1 MNQEARGN
9 MLHVDDGALHAYLD
23 GELSAVERERL
34 EAHLADC
41 GACRARL
48 DEERGLVERAS
59 QLLGLAQPPERAAPP
74 PLHQLRQ
81 PRLVWRLRMPLAWAA
96 TVVVAVGFGYVL
108 GGGTYRGGP
117 PPASESIRSVTASG
131 TAESSAVPVEVA
143 VAEHAERQR
152 AADAPR
158 ARAARST
165 AHREAD
171 KVPDQAAAN
180 IHIEGAAA
188 VPVEPRAAAVPPESR
203 LAAAPPLRLDAIVVT
218 AAAETGRVAARDQPV
233 ATAWPIIEREA
244 ARALL
249 GTDPLGVPGVPVR
262 DLRRSPAG
270 EGVVMVEQQLD
281 SATVIQLFQRR
292 VEPGLAATEVAPPT
306 AQARAPAPAAPAMKV
321 QVRGSTG
328 TERLA
333 RFVGSLRVEIAGPL
347 PADSLNKL
355 LERARPIP

>member
-9 MLHVDDGALHAYLD
+9 MSHVDDGALHAYLD
-23 GELSAVERERL
+23 GELSPVERERV

-41 GACRARL
+41 SACRARL

-117 PPASESIRSVTASG
+117 SPTSESIRSVTASG

-165 AHREAD
+165 ARREAD

-180 IHIEGAAA
+180 IHIDGAAA
-188 VPVEPRAAAVPPESR
+188 VPLEPRAAAVPPESR

-218 AAAETGRVAARDQPV
+218 AAGEAGRAAARDQPG
-233 ATAWPIIEREA
+233 ATAWPMIEREA

-249 GTDPLGVPGVPVR
+249 GTDPVGVPGVPVR

-270 EGVVMVEQQLD
+270 DGVVLIEQQVD
-281 SATVIQLFQRR
+281 SATVIQLFQQR
-292 VEPGLAATEVAPPT
+292 VDVER
-306 AQARAPAPAAPAMKV
+306 QSAREAAPAPGAVGAAPAMKAH
-321 QVRGSTG
+321 
-328 TERLA
+328 ERLA

>member
-1 MNQEARGN
+1 MS
-9 MLHVDDGALHAYLD
+9 HVDDGALHAYLD
-23 GELSAVERERL
+23 GELSPVEREQL

-41 GACRARL
+41 SACRARL

-74 PLHQLRQ
+74 PLHQLGH
-81 PRLVWRLRMPLAWAA
+81 PRLMWRLRMPLAWAA
-96 TVVVAVGFGYVL
+96 TVVVAIGFGYVL

-117 PPASESIRSVTASG
+117 PPASEPIRSVTASS
-131 TAESSAVPVEVA
+131 TAESSAGPVEVA

-152 AADAPR
+152 AEDAPR
-158 ARAARST
+158 ARAARPT
-165 AHREAD
+165 ARREAD

-180 IHIEGAAA
+180 VHIDGAAA
-188 VPVEPRAAAVPPESR
+188 VPAERR

-218 AAAETGRVAARDQPV
+218 SSAETGRAAARDQPV

-249 GTDPLGVPGVPVR
+249 GTDPVGVPGVPVR

-270 EGVVMVEQQLD
+270 DAVVLVEQQVD

-292 VEPGLAATEVAPPT
+292 IEVERVAREAAPT
-306 AQARAPAPAAPAMKV
+306 AALAPQPAAASLY
-321 QVRGSTG
+321 GG